1 MNSNLP
7 EKASTPIST
16 TTDPL
21 ASDSAKIEWIRSAK
35 YEDLLRRWRFEPIG
49 SKDWFM
55 GPVGEAFRK
64 RMQQCREKLSIQ
76 EAMEISKRVGW
87 DHGVNNREF
96 KL

>member
-1 MNSNLP
+1 M
-7 EKASTPIST
+7 T
-16 TTDPL
+16 TSPTTEGSG
-21 ASDSAKIEWIRSAK
+21 SDSERIQWIRTAK

-49 SKDWFM
+49 SDWFV

-64 RMQQCREKLSIQ
+64 RMQVCREKLSIAD
-76 EAMEISKRVGW
+76 AMEISKRVGW